1 MMFATM
7 CCLIRWMSQKKP
19 FYILLQSKLARKQI
33 TFADVTD
40 NSLLEQ
46 WVKEDDGRATIMAV
60 QQRYELLAI
69 APADKLQ
76 VRNSGDVA
84 TKDGPS
90 ANMGL
95 VVGSGDVRAR
105 GAGMDQ
111 KNRPYLDITLL
122 AGVAHD
128 DVTETAAQQNL
139 EQAALALHIHWYHQT
154 RIQKFTADRERK
166 IKEVC
171 ALKEKNDSGKLKI
184 LYLEEGTAVGMLIGK
199 AGKNIMKLQEQ
210 YGVEIKV
217 SERGIF
223 ADLNGPN

>member
-1 MMFATM
+1 
-7 CCLIRWMSQKKP
+7 LNSDQKIIVQKDVLRKP
-19 FYILLQSKLARKQI
+19 ESKHIPIASKLARKQI

-46 WVKEDDGRATIMAV
+46 WVKDDDGRELFMAV

-69 APADKLQ
+69 APSEKLQ
-76 VRNSGDVA
+76 IRNSADVA
-84 TKDGPS
+84 NPS

-128 DVTETAAQQNL
+128 DETETAAQQNL

-199 AGKNIMKLQEQ
+199 AGKNIHKLQEQ
-210 YGVEIKV
+210 FGVEIKV
-217 SERGIF
+217 SERGIW
-223 ADLNGPN
+223 